1 MDKTTQN
8 PLNKYDKLEI
18 FMTNTT
24 NNLEES
30 IALKHQKVTD
40 NSIRVAATRS
50 SSKVKRAANWF
61 VS

>member
-30 IALKHQKVTD
+30 IALKHQKITD
-40 NSIRVAATRS
+40 NSIRLAATRS
-50 SSKVKRAANWF
+50 SSKVN
-61 VS
+61 VQQTGL